1 MMHKR
6 CSYPER
12 NRLFTSVLVRLVA
25 MMGVLFL
32 SPFATCLSSLYAQ
45 THHTDTYTI
54 VGDPEVVNGT
64 VGWDASS
71 TENTMHEAGLMME
84 LTVKD
89 VLLYK
94 TGTGCSH
101 SYYFALC
108 MNHDLTTSLPDI
120 MDEGTLD
127 RTWGTAIEVATTGV
141 YDIIYSYDPNATPS
155 KRKPTYTLT
164 LRSAVEDLYTI
175 TVLADPPTMGSVTG
189 SGKYECGK
197 KVTLK
202 ATANNGCRFIG
213 WDDGVTSASRS
224 ITVSEDATYT
234 ALFAQ
239 GGFTLVGD
247 ADLTNGHADWD
258 ATATVNDMTFTSGEW
273 RIEVKGAS
281 LYKTTTG
288 CHAVYRFAVADNHD
302 LTKSKPNLY
311 SGTTFKRTLGR
322 PLNITQSG
330 VYDLV
335 FTYKESQSYPKV
347 VATLVSTLPDPM
359 YHVTVVANPSD
370 GGVVSAGDQPQA
382 STASVDIPCGSSTE
396 ITASPASG
404 YRFTGW
410 SDGSTALVRTVTP
423 TDDVTYVANFTKTSN
438 SFTLGGSLGGF
449 GGGGG
454 GGGGGTFT
462 SDGHGGWTLIIES
475 VTLIKSGTPCS
486 EDYSFYVVRDDDP
499 SDRYPASGTGVSVTV
514 PETGVYNITVVYK
527 EGDSKPTYTLDLIES
542 APSPQITIGVESDDE
557 SMGTVSGGGTG
568 DCGSKVTISATPN
581 PGYIFVEWLDKDGN
595 QSTKATQTIT
605 LTADNIYTAYFAP
618 VEFTVIGDIE
628 LLGGDVAFDVTN
640 EEHNMQAQPDGVT
653 WVYTAENVSLSKTD
667 DNGYCHKPFYCAVA
681 KDHAL
686 KPKTWP
692 NVVSGSSYSRT
703 KGQKVQVPQ
712 TGIYNILF
720 TFNYTDGTL
729 TVKLV
734 MVEELPNPTFTI
746 SAEPND
752 PTLGYVEGAG
762 VYECGQSVKLT
773 AVNYPGSRFVNWSD
787 KKTAVSRS
795 IRVTQDMSLVANFE
809 PTNYTLIGDG
819 DVITTGSME
828 WDPTDTR
835 NQMTLSETGAWRI
848 EVKNKTLIKTGTG
861 CHATYRF
868 AVALDHAFTITWP
881 TGIKS
886 ATNRTKGVEIK
897 VAQSGIYDIVYTF
910 IDGETKP
917 TFELIL
923 VTPLDNPTHTITVN
937 PNQAEWGT
945 VTASPEPLSGNLAT
959 GAEYECGTTVT
970 LTAATT
976 GTSSKWVK
984 WSTGSSSKTI
994 TVTVTKDEAYVAL
1007 FDNNV
1012 YGVRGDADIVHG
1024 NAWDLYEE
1032 RNDLT
1037 TVYRVWLGQKKV
1049 QELWV
1054 TNRYLTTCKGT
1065 YSYRFTYN
1073 RADKYPTSN
1082 NLQLDITQN
1091 GLYDLYYYFYTA
1103 SEYKCIPYLIE
1114 AYDEI
1119 TITATPNIEARGS
1132 VTGGGTFTCEEQ
1144 TTLTATPYS
1153 GYVFKYWRDE
1163 SVAPGT
1169 TISGEAVEG
1178 NTNPSIIIAT
1188 DHNAAIVAVF
1198 DCVGGCPEVET
1209 LYLGYEATT
1218 VPDEYDNTHPTFL
1231 AYPEVVLPDL
1241 PQMDCEAPTTE
1252 EEEGLLPGLFS
1263 VSETKKVRFSQGNLQ
1278 FNATLGSH
1286 KRADGTT
1293 QQGTWRIA
1301 EHQWDYVGNA
1311 DILYG
1316 TVFHDDAKSDN
1327 TLMAEDYDGWIDL
1340 FNWGNS
1346 GWENSYPPYDYEN
1359 YYKPSGNFTLTGE
1372 HENADWGVFN
1382 AISNAGDQPG
1392 MWRTLSYDEWN
1403 YLYSKRENF
1412 KNLRSLGTVCGV
1424 FGYIFLPD
1432 NWVLP
1437 KDLTFTANAN
1447 YTKNVYSPNQWK
1459 RMEEAGAI
1467 FLPAAGMTNNGKN
1480 TVANPGKNGYY
1491 WTVTATAGNAKFT
1504 QFSTASSTFSVS
1516 ASATR
1521 NYGRSVRLVKDA
1533 TE

>member
-1 MMHKR
+1 MTQRK
-6 CSYPER
+6 SSQPER
-12 NRLFTSVLVRLVA
+12 KRLLPPALALSFMVI
-25 MMGVLFL
+25 GVLFL
-32 SPFATCLSSLYAQ
+32 SPFAVCLSSLRAQ

-54 VGDPEVVNGT
+54 VGDPEVVNGAL
-64 VGWDASS
+64 GWNASAA
-71 TENTMHEAGLMME
+71 ENEMHEAGLMME

-89 VLLYK
+89 ALLYK

-108 MNHDLTTSLPDI
+108 MNHDLNTSLPDI
-120 MDEGTLD
+120 MDESTLD
-127 RTWGTAIEVATTGV
+127 RTWGMAIEVATTGV
-141 YDIIYSYDPNATPS
+141 YDIVYSYNPSATTS
-155 KRKPTYTLT
+155 NKKLTYTLT

-175 TVLADPPTMGSVTG
+175 TVLADPPTMGTVTG
-189 SGKYECGK
+189 GGRYECGK

-247 ADLTNGHADWD
+247 ADLTNGNADWD
-258 ATATVNDMTFTSGEW
+258 ATATINDMTFTSAGEW
-273 RIEVKGAS
+273 RIEVTGKP
-281 LYKTTTG
+281 LYITG
-288 CHAVYRFAVADNHD
+288 TNCHPVYRFAVADDHD

-347 VATLVSTLPDPM
+347 VATIVSPLPDPT

-370 GGVVSAGDQPQA
+370 GGVVSVGDQPQA
-382 STASVDIPCGSSTE
+382 STASTDVVCGSSTE

-404 YRFTGW
+404 WRFTGW
-410 SDGSTALVRTVTP
+410 DDGSTAIVRTVTP
-423 TDDVTYVANFTKTSN
+423 TGDVTYVANFTKTSN
-438 SFTLGGSLGGF
+438 SFTLGGSLGG

-454 GGGGGTFT
+454 SGGGGGTFT
-462 SDGHGGWTLIIES
+462 SDGHGGWTLIVES

-499 SDRYPASGTGVSVTV
+499 SDRYPSGTGVSVSV
-514 PETGVYNITVVYK
+514 PETGVYTITIVYQ
-527 EGDSKPTYTLDLIES
+527 EGQTKPTYTLDLIES

-568 DCGSKVTISATPN
+568 DCGSKIKISATPN
-581 PGYIFVEWLDKDGN
+581 PGYIFLYWLDKDG
-595 QSTKATQTIT
+595 TKNTSATRTIT

-618 VEFTVIGDIE
+618 VEFTVIGDIA
-628 LLGGDVAFDVTN
+628 LVGGDVAFDVTN
-640 EEHNMQAQPDGVT
+640 EEHNMQVQADGVT

-667 DNGYCHKPFYCAVA
+667 DNGYCRKPYYCAVA

-692 NVVSGSSYSRT
+692 NVVSGSSYIRT
-703 KGQKVQVPQ
+703 NGKKVQVPQ
-712 TGIYNILF
+712 TGIYNVIF
-720 TFNYTDGTL
+720 TFNYTDGEL

-734 MVEELPNPTFTI
+734 MIEELPNPTFTI
-746 SAEPND
+746 SAVPND
-752 PTLGYVEGAG
+752 AALGYVEGAG
-762 VYECGQSVKLT
+762 VYECGTKVKLT
-773 AVNYPGSRFVNWSD
+773 ASNYPGSRFVKWSD
-787 KKTAVSRS
+787 NKKTASRS
-795 IRVTQDMSLVANFE
+795 IYVTEDVDLVAFFE
-809 PTNYTLIGDG
+809 PTNYTLIGDA

-868 AVALDHAFTITWP
+868 AVALDHAFTVTWP

-910 IDGETKP
+910 IDGQTAP

-923 VTPLDNPTHTITVN
+923 VTPLDNPTHTITAI
-937 PNQAEWGT
+937 PNIAGLGT
-945 VTASPEPLSGNLAT
+945 VTASPEPISGDLAT
-959 GAEYECGTTVT
+959 GAEYECGTQVT

-976 GTSSKWVK
+976 GSSSKWVK
-984 WSTGSSSKTI
+984 WSTGSTTKTITI
-994 TVTVTKDEAYVAL
+994 TVTKDADYVAE
-1007 FDNNV
+1007 FNNNV
-1012 YGVRGDADIVHG
+1012 YGVRGDADLVYG

-1037 TVYRVWLGQKKV
+1037 YAYRVWLNQRKV
-1049 QELWV
+1049 YELWV
-1054 TNRYLTTCKGT
+1054 TNRYLTTCDEN

-1073 RADKYPTSN
+1073 RADKYPTNN

-1091 GLYDLYYYFYTA
+1091 GLYDLYYYFYSS
-1103 SEYKCIPYLIE
+1103 SEYKCIPYLVE

-1119 TITATPNIEARGS
+1119 TIIAKPNIEARGS
-1132 VTGGGTFTCEEQ
+1132 VTGGGTFTCEDQ
-1144 TTLTATPYS
+1144 TTLTATANS

-1163 SVAPGT
+1163 SVVPGT

-1188 DHNAAIVAVF
+1188 DHNATIVAVF
-1198 DCVGGCPEVET
+1198 DCEGGCPEVET

-1218 VPDEYDNTHPTFL
+1218 VPGEYDNTHPTFL
-1231 AYPEVVLPDL
+1231 AYPEAVIPDL
-1241 PQMDCEAPTTE
+1241 PQMDCEEPVTE

-1301 EHQWDYVGNA
+1301 EHQWDYVGNE
-1311 DILYG
+1311 DVLYG
-1316 TVFHDDAKSDN
+1316 TVFHDDAKSSN

-1346 GWENSYPPYDYEN
+1346 GWEESYPPYNYEK
-1359 YYKPSGNFTLTGE
+1359 YYPPSGSFLLTGE

-1392 MWRTLSYDEWN
+1392 MWRILTQTEWT
-1403 YLYSKRENF
+1403 YLYSKRANF

-1432 NWVLP
+1432 DWQIPNG
-1437 KDLTFTANAN
+1437 LTFTANAT

-1467 FLPAAGMTNNGKN
+1467 FLPAAGMTQSKKCTVSNTGKY
-1480 TVANPGKNGYY
+1480 GYY
-1491 WTVTATAGNAKFT
+1491 WTATCTSGNARHI
-1504 QFSTASSTFSVS
+1504 QFSTADSYVNITGS
-1516 ASATR
+1516 ASR
-1521 NYGRSVRLVKDA
+1521 DYGRSVRLVKDA